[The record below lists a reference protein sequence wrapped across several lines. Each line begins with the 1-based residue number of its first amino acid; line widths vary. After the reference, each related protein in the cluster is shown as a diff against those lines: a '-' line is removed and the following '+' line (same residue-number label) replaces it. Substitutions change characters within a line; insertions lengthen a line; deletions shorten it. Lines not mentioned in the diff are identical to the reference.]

1 MGVLVHAV
9 QGRALLR
16 GAVIREQGV
25 RVAVQRMAGVT
36 FHHDARLPRQAELCH
51 QGVQIGGLV
60 VDVGGQQHLAALVQV
75 VLQHGRLVHQSV
87 IRRKIRRGCVD
98 DQQAAVLRDLAGQQ
112 IQRLQ
117 GDVLGVQRLGEGAGQ
132 GLFPMVRGIVGHPG
146 VAAGEF
152 IDGGC
157 DLLLAAKGHIGT
169 AGGVIVGV
177 VILVQIGGIQ
187 HHAVLPA
194 GHDQASGGC
203 IFGPV
208 LRRKGGVKG
217 RVLLLPMDMA
227 AFGGVMVQQLRDDG
241 IFAARLTQIINGHI
255 PLQALCQLH

>member
-25 RVAVQRMAGVT
+25 RIAVQRMAGIT
-36 FHHDARLPRQAELCH
+36 FHHDSRLPRQAELCH

-75 VLQHGRLVHQSV
+75 VLQHGHLVHQSV

-98 DQQAAVLRDLAGQQ
+98 DQQAAILRDLAGQQ

-157 DLLLAAKGHIGT
+157 DLLLATKGHIGT
-169 AGGVIVGV
+169 ASGVIVGV
-177 VILVQIGGIQ
+177 VILVQIGRHSAPRCPPRWSRSGFRWMHFRPRTAPQ
-187 HHAVLPA
+187 RWGKGSGPSAPN
-194 GHDQASGGC
+194 GYGCFRRRNGPTAS
-203 IFGPV
+203 
-208 LRRKGGVKG
+208 
-217 RVLLLPMDMA
+217 
-227 AFGGVMVQQLRDDG
+227 
-241 IFAARLTQIINGHI
+241 
-255 PLQALCQLH
+255 